1 VTTLAATAA
10 AEPHGSPPLPWPAT
24 LAGRLVLATM
34 AFGLV
39 FTLLTVAVR
48 TWSAWQS
55 HHAAMSAE
63 LAQID
68 QVFQRTLAKAI
79 WELDRDAL
87 KDHLASAARVASVG
101 AVRLEI
107 RQANRPPERSELL
120 RPGWTPS
127 KLAPALHRELV
138 FEPYA
143 GAREVVG
150 QLSLE
155 GDERVLWSRLR
166 SELIQIVVTQVIQS
180 LLLASLVMWLFNRS
194 VTVHVKHIARHLQ
207 QMSPQNLPQR
217 LTLARSASQRD
228 ELSLLAAGVNQLQG
242 SLSDY
247 LARQHAD
254 ERELSAHR
262 DRLADLVQ
270 ERTHALE
277 VANAQLETLSR
288 SDPLTGLPNR
298 RHFDEAK
305 ETEFRRAQRIGQPLS
320 LLLCDV
326 DFFKRYNDRYGH
338 AGGDECLRHLAQALK
353 ATFGRAGELA
363 ARVGGEEFAVLL
375 PGADAAAAHAAAQRL
390 RLAVADLA
398 IPHADSD
405 AEAHVTVSIGMAQF
419 EPASMDQFDTLFHR
433 ADQALYLAKRRGRNQ
448 VAP

>member
-1 VTTLAATAA
+1 MAVTVLAAA
-10 AEPHGSPPLPWPAT
+10 AEPPAGPAQPWQAS

-34 AFGLV
+34 AFSLV
-39 FTLLTVAVR
+39 FTVLTVAMR
-48 TWSAWQS
+48 TWSAWQA
-55 HHAAMSAE
+55 HHQAMTAE

-87 KDHLASAARVASVG
+87 QDHLTSASNVASVG

-120 RPGWTPS
+120 RPGWKPS
-127 KLAPALHRELV
+127 TLAPSLHRELV
-138 FEPYA
+138 YEPYT
-143 GAREVVG
+143 GGREVVG
-150 QLSLE
+150 RLSLE

-166 SELIQIVVTQVIQS
+166 AELIEIVVAQVIQS
-180 LLLASLVMWLFNRS
+180 LLLASLVMWMFNRS

-207 QMSPQNLPQR
+207 QMSPQNLPHR
-217 LTLARSASQRD
+217 LALARSPTHRD

-247 LARQHAD
+247 LERQRTD
-254 ERELSAHR
+254 ERELAAHR

-270 ERTHALE
+270 ERTQALE
-277 VANAQLETLSR
+277 AANAQLQALSR

-305 ETEFRRAQRIGQPLS
+305 ETEFRRAQRVGQPLS

-338 AGGDECLRHLAQALK
+338 AGGDECLRRLAQALK
-353 ATFGRAGELA
+353 ASFGRAGELA

-375 PGADAAAAHAAAQRL
+375 PGADAETAHAAAQRL
-390 RLAVADLA
+390 RMAVAELA
-398 IPHADSD
+398 IEHADSD
-405 AEAHVTVSIGMAQF
+405 VAGHVTLSIGMAQF
-419 EPASMDQFDTLFHR
+419 EPSSMDQFDTLFHR
-433 ADQALYLAKRRGRNQ
+433 ADQALYLAKRRGRDQ